1 MFNLY
6 LFLSAVVVTVGLAL
20 FIFNF
25 IVNFWNKDD
34 TKQKINLDYDYQED
48 IANYNN
54 DYNNYDYDKD
64 CNIPKY
70 QYDDINEV
78 ELSQEWVDSHSEE
91 DKN

>member
-54 DYNNYDYDKD
+54 DYNDYSYPRD
-64 CNIPKY
+64 CNTGKY
-70 QYDDINEV
+70 EYDDINEV